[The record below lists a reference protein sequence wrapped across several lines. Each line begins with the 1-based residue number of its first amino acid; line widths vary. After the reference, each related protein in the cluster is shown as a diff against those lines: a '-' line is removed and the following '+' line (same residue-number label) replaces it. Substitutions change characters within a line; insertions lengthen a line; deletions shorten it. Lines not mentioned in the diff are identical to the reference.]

1 MHDPRVEYAY
11 FDFLLSMKN
20 MYWRKIAAVFVLCLS
35 VALLQA
41 QTSAPKPQKQPLKRI
56 VIDPGHGG
64 KASVARD
71 FYGASGKHMEEKDVA
86 LATALKLRDQLQ
98 QEMPDIEVI
107 MTRTTDVFDHPTVKA
122 KKANAAKGDLFISL
136 HCNGMDPVV
145 HREITGYTT
154 KTVKRKGK
162 KVKKQIPEYRTWTT
176 PYPATGT
183 ETYLWGV
190 GKTKDKEEALSE
202 SAYIDSAMIEF
213 KKNDNPAMKML
224 NSMRTSEYAQRSRK
238 LAEMVEEE
246 FVRSG
251 RESRGAKQ
259 RDEKGIWVLQAVAM
273 PAILIELGFLS
284 DPTEEEFITG
294 SEGQQKNAES
304 IVKAIRRYRTSLESQ
319 VNGGN

>member
-1 MHDPRVEYAY
+1 MEYAY
-11 FDFLLSMKN
+11 FDFLLLMKD

-41 QTSAPKPQKQPLKRI
+41 QTAAPKTLKQPLKRI

-64 KASVARD
+64 KASVARL

-86 LATALKLRDQLQ
+86 LATALKLRDELQ

-107 MTRTTDVFDHPTVKA
+107 MTRTTDIFDHPTVKA

-176 PYPATGT
+176 PYPAVGT

-224 NSMRTSEYAQRSRK
+224 NSIRTSEYAQRSRK

-284 DPTEEEFITG
+284 DPTEEEFIT
-294 SEGQQKNAES
+294 SNEGQQKNVES

-319 VNGGN
+319 VNGGIRE